1 MKKLLTILLLSLIIT
16 ASFGQKTWETDT
28 MKVADLTGTDSI
40 GFVRFYSYGDY
51 SIQFEYSDFDAD
63 DATLSLG
70 NSNDGTSFD
79 KFDDS
84 RLPYTLDVT
93 TNSYTDEEGDTRA
106 TVTFE
111 GYGYRTIYLGIKLTL
126 NSVTDGNLIYK
137 YARE

>member
-1 MKKLLTILLLSLIIT
+1 MKRLLTVLLLLIVPIML
-16 ASFGQKTWETDT
+16 FGQKTWENDSIVVT
-28 MKVADLTGTDSI
+28 DLTGTDTTV
-40 GFVRFYSYGDY
+40 FVRFYSYGDY

-63 DATLSLG
+63 DGTLSLG

-93 TNSYTDEEGDTRA
+93 TNAYTDEVGGTRA
-106 TVTFE
+106 TVTFTDDA
-111 GYGYRTIYLGIKLTL
+111 YRTIYLGIKLTL
-126 NSVTDGNLIYK
+126 NSVTDGTLYYK